1 MVKLAL
7 LAAVVAAALYGVR
20 EERVLE
26 DAGLLGSCDVVQT
39 RAPAEGQ
46 WLACRNGRITE
57 APDLTRDACVRAG
70 MRAEVEYWRC
80 PATLIA
86 SRSADSAGATRSP

>member
-26 DAGLLGSCDVVQT
+26 EAGLLGSCDVVQT
-39 RAPAEGQ
+39 AAPADGQ
-46 WLACRNGRITE
+46 WLACRNGRVASIIGGSYFISSS
-57 APDLTRDACVRAG
+57 AR
-70 MRAEVEYWRC
+70 RC
-80 PATLIA
+80 A
-86 SRSADSAGATRSP
+86 